1 MNHYETIF
9 IIDPD
14 TTDAERDTIMEKVDS
29 AFSQKDG
36 ALLMLDN
43 WGLRKMAYE
52 INKKKQG
59 RYVRLD
65 YCANGNLV
73 DELERNFRLDYR
85 VLKFMTILID
95 KDVDVEA
102 LVAAMTPEETEA
114 VETTET
120 DTTAGETISADPTV
134 DQPATPETAGEADAN
149 ETAAADIAQPESDTE
164 EQS

>member
-14 TTDAERDTIMEKVDS
+14 TTDADREGIMEKVRS
-29 AFSQKDG
+29 TFSQKNG
-36 ALLMLDN
+36 ELLLIDN
-43 WGLRKMAYE
+43 WGVRKLAYE
-52 INKKKQG
+52 IEKKKQG

-65 YCANGNLV
+65 YCGDGHLV

-95 KDVDVEA
+95 KDVDVDA
-102 LVAAMTPEETEA
+102 LKAAMAPAETKDADTSEETVSEKPA
-114 VETTET
+114 GDQPPASESAEITDETEP
-120 DTTAGETISADPTV
+120 SADDAAPS
-134 DQPATPETAGEADAN
+134 ET
-149 ETAAADIAQPESDTE
+149 DTE

>member
-36 ALLMLDN
+36 TLLMLDN
-43 WGLRKMAYE
+43 WGIRKMAYE
-52 INKKKQG
+52 IKKKKQG

-102 LVAAMTPEETEA
+102 LVAAMTPEETEPA
-114 VETTET
+114 E
-120 DTTAGETISADPTV
+120 TAGETISADQTV
-134 DQPATPETAGEADAN
+134 DQPATSETAGEADAN
-149 ETAAADIAQPESDTE
+149 ETAAADIAQPASDTE

>member
-14 TTDAERDTIMEKVDS
+14 TTDADREGIMGKARS
-29 AFSQKDG
+29 TFSQKNG
-36 ALLMLDN
+36 ELLLIDN
-43 WGLRKMAYE
+43 WGVRKLAYE
-52 INKKKQG
+52 IEKKKQG

-65 YCANGNLV
+65 YCGDGHLV

-95 KDVDVEA
+95 KDADVDA
-102 LVAAMTPEETEA
+102 LKAAMIPAETKDAGASQETVSDEPAADQPPASESAGITDETEP
-114 VETTET
+114 
-120 DTTAGETISADPTV
+120 SADAVAPS
-134 DQPATPETAGEADAN
+134 AT
-149 ETAAADIAQPESDTE
+149 DTE